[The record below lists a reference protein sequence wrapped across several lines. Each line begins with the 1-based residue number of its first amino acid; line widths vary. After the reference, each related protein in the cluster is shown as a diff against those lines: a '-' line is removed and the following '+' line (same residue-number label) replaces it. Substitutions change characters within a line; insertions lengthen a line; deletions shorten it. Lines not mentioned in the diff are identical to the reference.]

1 MISMGTINLVLKL
14 VKAGI
19 NLGGR
24 VDNIMVQH
32 ELGQSLPFKLPS
44 SPPDLTPL
52 IDPMEAYFQGDKEGR
67 AVLEDEG
74 LTQAFDQY
82 FAIAT
87 DASAASDQDFVDM
100 RVRFIRLYAT
110 IKGRR
115 ISTLGEEL
123 VPPADPAL
131 QMSVQYYIVESGKP
145 GFQRSAVV
153 DIALATADVALE
165 FVGNNPGLVT
175 RDQKMQAVLS
185 TFLTKFTA
193 GDLEELSAKQLF
205 ERMLS
210 SVILAAIDK
219 RELVEDIAPL
229 ALFLEAID
237 KLQKKDPDFVAG
249 LAAGEGF
256 DRLLQT
262 SLATVGA
269 NIDRFTDER
278 LVVDIL
284 GGFLRDVAKDEAF
297 TKLLKGDSV
306 ALTMVLQIAVEH
318 AATHPVL
325 LKKVSG
331 KPLWQSVLKKVVEE
345 VGKQA
350 KTRSL
355 FKGKTLGHLAQAVL
369 SAVAERKALLEGDFI
384 ERLVAAVADGLR
396 SQPAEK
402 LLTEGSLRVITER
415 VLLASA
421 ENIELLV
428 DGDKLLQAVL
438 ANVMNEGAKAF
449 KEGFSE
455 SFAIDLALAAL
466 RAVGDNVHTIDAPEP
481 VGQIIGAL
489 IRELARDEIRAKL
502 ARGDIPGVL
511 VSVARVVAANPH
523 LWKKIAEGKL
533 PAAVVRSIATAVA
546 VDPTRLI
553 SGPVLAD
560 LIIEVLDA
568 VSMRAQAFSRVAA
581 GHNSQLTKLLQETL
595 KRLEV
600 EVGIKLGARN
610 VVDVIVKLVLDW
622 GEQKFLVD
630 SNDPSFKTRVGE
642 ALKLAA

>member
-1 MISMGTINLVLKL
+1 
-14 VKAGI
+14 
-19 NLGGR
+19 
-24 VDNIMVQH
+24 
-32 ELGQSLPFKLPS
+32 
-44 SPPDLTPL
+44 
-52 IDPMEAYFQGDKEGR
+52 
-67 AVLEDEG
+67 
-74 LTQAFDQY
+74 
-82 FAIAT
+82 
-87 DASAASDQDFVDM
+87 
-100 RVRFIRLYAT
+100 
-110 IKGRR
+110 
-115 ISTLGEEL
+115 L

-131 QMSVQYYIVESGKP
+131 QMSVQYYIIESGKP

-153 DIALATADVALE
+153 DIALATADVTLE
-165 FVGNNPGLVT
+165 FVGNNPGLIT
-175 RDQKMQAVLS
+175 RDLKMQAVIA

-193 GDLEELSAKQLF
+193 GDLEDLSTKQLF

-210 SVILAAIDK
+210 SVILTAIDK
-219 RELVEDIAPL
+219 RDLVEDIAPL

-249 LAAGEGF
+249 LVAGEGF
-256 DRLLQT
+256 DRLLQS

-269 NIDRFTDER
+269 NIDRFTNER

-284 GGFLRDVAKDEAF
+284 GGFLRDVAEDEAF
-297 TKLLKGDSV
+297 TRLLKGDSV

-325 LKKVSG
+325 LKKVGG

-355 FKGKTLGHLAQAVL
+355 FKGKTLGHLAQAAL
-369 SAVAERKALLEGDFI
+369 SAVAERKELLEGDFI
-384 ERLVAAVADGLR
+384 ARLVAAVANGLR

-402 LLTEGSLRVITER
+402 LLTEGSLRVIAER
-415 VLLASA
+415 VLLVSA
-421 ENIELLV
+421 ENIGLLV
-428 DGDKLLQAVL
+428 DGDKLLQSVL
-438 ANVMNEGAKAF
+438 ANVMKEGAKAF

-455 SFAIDLALAAL
+455 SFAIDLTLAAL
-466 RAVGDNVHTIDAPEP
+466 EAVGDNVHTIDAPEP

-502 ARGDIPGVL
+502 TRGDIPSVL

-523 LWKKIAEGKL
+523 LWEKIAEGKL

-546 VDPTRLI
+546 EDPTRLI

-560 LIIEVLDA
+560 LIIEVLDG

-595 KRLEV
+595 KRLET
-600 EVGIKLGARN
+600 EVGIKLGAQN